1 MSPSGS
7 QTSAGDPSPSGPELD
22 DPGLAR
28 DRTALAWTRSALN
41 MAASGT
47 LIAHA
52 GFAAHLDALGV
63 ATAIAMATMALL
75 TWRHGQM
82 IYRARGLAGT
92 FPHQQPGA
100 LGALTAATLLTASIA
115 IVMTITI

>member
-1 MSPSGS
+1 LSPSGFQS
-7 QTSAGDPSPSGPELD
+7 SADDPPTPDPELN

-47 LIAHA
+47 LIARA

-75 TWRHGQM
+75 TWRHGQK
-82 IYRARGLAGT
+82 IYRARGLAST
-92 FPHQQPGA
+92 FPPQQSGA
-100 LGALTAATLLTASIA
+100 LGALTAATLLTAAVAIVVTIA
-115 IVMTITI
+115 I